1 MYRHLGPLSQWI
13 YAILS
18 VFLLFISPFFLKF
31 FSFFLCVKRKCLI
44 KSCWCK
50 KMTEALSASFRVQE
64 AEPEPVPSLSWIPAK
79 SRLVCSSRWSQ
90 RLTLLA
96 GRAAVLLKHIWRR
109 GSLNSP
115 RIVFLRLLTLRYLAG
130 MLTRASRICW
140 EFLAPSL
147 ALSFLSSPHS
157 VLAVLT
163 GACTVALWDLFFF
176 LSTNPNPPTPSH
188 HSPTSA
194 LFSTSLF
201 SSLLCWYNYPC
212 VDILLVPVAWYS
224 FASYF
229 YLSMLPLPDHV
240 FGHDTKF

>member
-1 MYRHLGPLSQWI
+1 MPS
-13 YAILS
+13 S
-18 VFLLFISPFFLKF
+18 LFFFFLF
-31 FSFFLCVKRKCLI
+31 PPSFSSFFFFLRVKRKCLI

-115 RIVFLRLLTLRYLAG
+115 HIVFLRLLTLRYLAG

-147 ALSFLSSPHS
+147 ALSFLSFPHS

-176 LSTNPNPPTPSH
+176 LSTNPNPNPPVVPLLPH
-188 HSPTSA
+188 LCP
-194 LFSTSLF
+194 LFH
-201 SSLLCWYNYPC
+201 
-212 VDILLVPVAWYS
+212 
-224 FASYF
+224 
-229 YLSMLPLPDHV
+229 LPLFQFAV
-240 FGHDTKF
+240 LIQLSLCRYFISASGLVQLC

>member
-1 MYRHLGPLSQWI
+1 
-13 YAILS
+13 
-18 VFLLFISPFFLKF
+18 
-31 FSFFLCVKRKCLI
+31 
-44 KSCWCK
+44 
-50 KMTEALSASFRVQE
+50 MTEALSASFRVQE
-64 AEPEPVPSLSWIPAK
+64 AEPETVPSLSWIPAK
-79 SRLVCSSRWSQ
+79 NRLVCSSRWSQ

-115 RIVFLRLLTLRYLAG
+115 HIVFLRLLTLRYLAG

-147 ALSFLSSPHS
+147 ALSFLSSPLS

-176 LSTNPNPPTPSH
+176 LSTNPPSH
-188 HSPTSA
+188 HSPTST
-194 LFSTSLF
+194 LSSTSLF

-212 VDILLVPVAWYS
+212 VDVLLAPVAWYS
-224 FASYF
+224 FACYF
-229 YLSMLPLPDHV
+229 
-240 FGHDTKF
+240 

>member
-31 FSFFLCVKRKCLI
+31 FFFFLCVKRKCLI

-115 RIVFLRLLTLRYLAG
+115 HIVFLRLLTLRYLAG

-176 LSTNPNPPTPSH
+176 LSTNPNPPSPRPTTPPPLPSFPPP
-188 HSPTSA
+188 SFPV
-194 LFSTSLF
+194 
-201 SSLLCWYNYPC
+201 CC
-212 VDILLVPVAWYS
+212 VDTIIPV
-224 FASYF
+224 
-229 YLSMLPLPDHV
+229 
-240 FGHDTKF
+240 